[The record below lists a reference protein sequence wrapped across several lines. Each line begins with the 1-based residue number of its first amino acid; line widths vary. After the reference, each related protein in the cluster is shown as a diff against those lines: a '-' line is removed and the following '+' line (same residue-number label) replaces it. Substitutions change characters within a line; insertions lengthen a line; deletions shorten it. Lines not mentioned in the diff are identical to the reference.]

1 MKPIPCLCLLLLFFA
16 YSFAQKQTGRPKQ
29 PQSQKRAAPL
39 SHRKKPLATKAIFS
53 ISDSLPRIVKGIDSL
68 SSTEGIIFSDPEEM
82 ASYPGGEDSLMRYLF
97 KNLHYPNNNN
107 ENAIEDRVVVSFKVC
122 ADGSLCHYEVKR
134 SVSPSLDSEVLRV
147 IKNMPTWEPTKL
159 NGKAVPSQYTLPV
172 LIHLSE

>member
-1 MKPIPCLCLLLLFFA
+1 MKPIPCLCLLLLFVA
-16 YSFAQKQTGRPKQ
+16 YSFAQKQTCRPKQ
-29 PQSQKRAAPL
+29 SQSQKRASPL
-39 SHRKKPLATKAIFS
+39 THRKTQLATKATFTK
-53 ISDSLPRIVKGIDSL
+53 SDSLPRIVKGIDSL
-68 SSTEGIIFSDPEEM
+68 PLTEGIIFSDPEEM
-82 ASYPGGEDSLMRYLF
+82 ASYPGGEDSLMHYLF

-147 IKNMPTWEPTKL
+147 IKNMPTWKPAKL